1 MQGEIGYAGA
11 DPQRFL
17 LAEVDEVSQAQS
29 RRAGAAGRARYM
41 PGRVPRPCADTV
53 GCRQRARDL
62 SEAHLGVEHVRI
74 ARALEI
80 EVARQCLEEGEKL
93 SFGRKQRLVVHRL
106 QRYLRPRQAAEQ
118 VVQHAPLQPQQ
129 SRADGKGG
137 LVGSPGDGA
146 GRNARRREER
156 FGEIAPPG
164 LGKGYAN
171 GVVRTL
177 VGDEALVRLQC
188 RIGRVAAR
196 HDRKAFAAACGGL
209 PAAPVRPAAF
219 HEPVVGQGG
228 ARGVLGPRNIAG
240 CRNGGEVGDRLGLAP
255 LDIERGFVHGE
266 GGQHDGE
273 RGREGAHRSEVGR
286 RAGHERRQAGRQTRL
301 SQGHHMPPM
310 RIDEP
315 RTMVVSGRA
324 RPSRRFQIGSRE
336 AS

>member
-118 VVQHAPLQPQQ
+118 VVQHAPS
-129 SRADGKGG
+129 SR
-137 LVGSPGDGA
+137 SS
-146 GRNARRREER
+146 REPMEKAAWS
-156 FGEIAPPG
+156 EVPAM
-164 LGKGYAN
+164 
-171 GVVRTL
+171 
-177 VGDEALVRLQC
+177 ALVEMR
-188 RIGRVAAR
+188 
-196 HDRKAFAAACGGL
+196 
-209 PAAPVRPAAF
+209 
-219 HEPVVGQGG
+219 GG
-228 ARGVLGPRNIAG
+228 AKNDL
-240 CRNGGEVGDRLGLAP
+240 EK
-255 LDIERGFVHGE
+255 
-266 GGQHDGE
+266 
-273 RGREGAHRSEVGR
+273 
-286 RAGHERRQAGRQTRL
+286 
-301 SQGHHMPPM
+301 
-310 RIDEP
+310 
-315 RTMVVSGRA
+315 
-324 RPSRRFQIGSRE
+324 
-336 AS
+336 